1 MEAIHIRKAEPVDI
15 PVICRFQL
23 SMAMETESLELDPL
37 VLEAGIRAVFD
48 DPAKGHYYVAE
59 TDGVVVASLMLT
71 FEWSDWRNGNVW
83 WIQSV
88 YMEKAFRNRGIF
100 RQMYEYL
107 RQLVLQDPA
116 IRGLRLYVD
125 ERNRNAQAVY
135 RAIGMN
141 GDHYR
146 VFEWMK

>member
-1 MEAIHIRKAEPVDI
+1 
-15 PVICRFQL
+15 
-23 SMAMETESLELDPL
+23 MAMETESLELDPL

-88 YMEKAFRNRGIF
+88 YMEKAYRNRGIF

-107 RQLVLQDPA
+107 RQFVLQDPA

>member
-1 MEAIHIRKAEPVDI
+1 MEAILIRKAEPADI

-23 SMAMETESLELDPL
+23 NMAMETESLELDPR

-59 TDGVVVASLMLT
+59 TGGVVVASLMIT

-88 YMEKAFRNRGIF
+88 YMEKTFRNRGIF

-125 ERNRNAQAVY
+125 ERNQNAQAVY